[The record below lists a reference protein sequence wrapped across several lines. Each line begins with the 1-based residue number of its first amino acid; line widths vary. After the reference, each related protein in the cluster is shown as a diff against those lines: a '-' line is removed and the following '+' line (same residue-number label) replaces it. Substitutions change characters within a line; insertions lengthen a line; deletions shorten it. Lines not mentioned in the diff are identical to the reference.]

1 MSGLGSRYA
10 KALISILGDMSP
22 DDILPQLEACR
33 DALSENVD
41 LRRAFESP
49 AITPQEKDGML
60 SALGRDGKLDEI
72 VVRFLSLLVRQ
83 RRLKNL
89 PEMVDAFREIRD
101 ERLDVSRVTVRSARP
116 LNPDL
121 LQKIKARLAKVFGGD
136 VEVEA
141 DVSPD
146 LLGGIQIQ
154 LGSTVFDGSVA
165 GTLGALSRAIVKG

>member
-1 MSGLGSRYA
+1 VSGLGSRYA

-116 LNPDL
+116 SIPTCSRRSRRASRRYSAATSRWRRTSPPISWAAFKFSSVPRCLTDP
-121 LQKIKARLAKVFGGD
+121 LQGPSEPCPVPL
-136 VEVEA
+136 
-141 DVSPD
+141 
-146 LLGGIQIQ
+146 
-154 LGSTVFDGSVA
+154 
-165 GTLGALSRAIVKG
+165 